1 MNGTHL
7 IRPTLALALLVPLV
21 AEAASAPR
29 SQTGAVTRDARLVLG
44 GRHGVFEE
52 GIASSEQ
59 VVKRFDR
66 YGIRFHYPESWF
78 VTTRPLSNGTNPVY
92 RFAVSTVPVRRTR
105 ADEGPCL
112 PGVAKQLPAAAVLA
126 FLREALGYDRTRS
139 LPRMPRRPR
148 NFRLPNRS
156 DSFLCG
162 FKRGSLWL
170 PFRDRGRA
178 FYLGI
183 YVGPEA
189 TAAVRRALKLDCP
202 RVVPTGGPSIED

>member
-1 MNGTHL
+1 MNRRRL
-7 IRPTLALALLVPLV
+7 VSRAFALALLALLTAP
-21 AEAASAPR
+21 AARAP
-29 SQTGAVTRDARLVLG
+29 SSPSAVTLDVRLALG
-44 GRHGVFEE
+44 GRNGAIEE
-52 GIASSEQ
+52 GIASYGQ
-59 VVKRFDR
+59 TVKRFDR

-78 VTTRPLSNGTNPVY
+78 ATTQPLSNGTNPAY

-112 PGVAKQLPAAAVLA
+112 PGVANQLPAAAVLA

-148 NFRLPNRS
+148 SFRLPNRS
-156 DSFLCG
+156 DSSLCG

-170 PFRDRGRA
+170 PFKDRGRA

-183 YVGPEA
+183 YVGPET
-189 TAAVRRALKLDCP
+189 TAATRRALQRLLDGMRLDP
-202 RVVPTGGPSIED
+202 A